1 MDITERV
8 NAETM
13 KNDFISTVSHEL
25 RTPLTSISGALSL
38 MAGGMIGELP
48 DTAKGLVDIANRNA
62 DRLVRLVNDILDIER
77 IESGRLDINFRPLN
91 VGEVIAAAVAENRL
105 YADKFGIAI
114 QIMGEVPNARINGGA
129 DQLHQ
134 VLTNLLS
141 NAIKHSPL
149 HGMIDIG
156 AARHADGVVFTITD
170 HGPGIP
176 LDFRG
181 KVFDKFTQADAS
193 GGSQG
198 SGLGLSICKLLIE
211 KHNGHIGFNSRPGN
225 TTFHFTLPALDP
237 PSLPRLVVG

>member
-1 MDITERV
+1 
-8 NAETM
+8 M

-48 DTAKGLVDIANRNA
+48 DAAKGLIDIASRNS

-77 IESGRLDINFRPLN
+77 IESGRLDIEFRPLN
-91 VGEVIAAAVAENRL
+91 VQEVLEGAVSENRP
-105 YADKFGIAI
+105 YADKFGIEI
-114 QIMGEVPNARINGGA
+114 QVIGDTPNARINGGA

-134 VLTNLLS
+134 VLTNLIS

-149 HGMIDIG
+149 HGVIDI
-156 AARHADGVVFTITD
+156 AAQQKNGGITFSITD

-176 LDFRG
+176 PEFRG

-193 GGSQG
+193 GASHG

-211 KHNGHIGFNSRPGN
+211 KHGGQIGFDSRPGN
-225 TTFHFTLPALDP
+225 TTFHFTLPELDAP
-237 PSLPRLVVG
+237 AAPRLVVG